1 MPKRRGRHPVNALT
15 ALQVRTIK
23 SAGRYSDGN
32 GLYLVVD
39 GSGARRWLLRT
50 VVRGRRMDIGL
61 GSAQLVG
68 LAEAR
73 EQATAF
79 RKIARE
85 GGDPRQLRDRGR
97 QVSLTFSEAAER
109 VHEEHKA
116 AWKNAKHTDQW
127 INTLRTYASPSLGQR
142 SVDSIETPD
151 ILSVLS
157 PIWQSKPET
166 ARRLRQRLKTVFDW
180 AKASGLRSG
189 ENPVEGVGRGLPK
202 QTKAVRHHAALPFK
216 EVPAF
221 VEALRA
227 SGSGVVAKH
236 AFEFLIL
243 TASRTSEVLNAPWS
257 EIDLEA
263 GLWTISSERMK
274 AGRQHRVP
282 LSSRCIE
289 ILKLAQVY
297 RSGSPYLFQ
306 GRSPKRPM
314 SNMVFSKIMSSLEV
328 QATPHGF
335 RSAFRDWAA
344 ETTSFP
350 REVAE
355 MALAHTIENK
365 VEAAYR
371 RGDLLEKRRE
381 MMEAWCDYIGKSESE
396 RN

>member
-1 MPKRRGRHPVNALT
+1 
-15 ALQVRTIK
+15 
-23 SAGRYSDGN
+23 
-32 GLYLVVD
+32 
-39 GSGARRWLLRT
+39 
-50 VVRGRRMDIGL
+50 MDIGL

-97 QVSLTFSEAAER
+97 QASFTFSEAAER

-127 INTLRTYASPSLGQR
+127 INTLRTYANPSLGQR

-151 ILSVLS
+151 ILAVLR

-202 QTKAVRHHAALPFK
+202 QTKTVRHHAALPFK

-227 SGSGVVAKH
+227 SGSGVIAKH

-263 GLWTISSERMK
+263 GLWTLSSERMK

-289 ILKLAQVY
+289 ILKLAQDY
-297 RSGSPYLFQ
+297 RSGSPFLFQ

-328 QATPHGF
+328 KATPHGF